1 MAETLNHGQSDA
13 ITLPDVLPVLP
24 LKDSVIFPY
33 IILPLSISR
42 DRSMMAVEDALS
54 NDRIILLAPQRDSAI
69 EDPGQDD
76 LDEIGTA
83 ASIMRMLKLPDG
95 RVRILIQGLARARL
109 RHLSQTEPF
118 LRARV
123 VEVDEDE
130 KDQNRLEAEALA
142 RSVKEG
148 LETAVNLGKDIS
160 SEVMVIAANLDRP
173 GRLADLAA
181 SNLGLKPEEA
191 RTVLATIPPLERLRR
206 VGDLLTREIELL
218 SMQQRISAQARSEMD
233 RSQREY
239 FLRQQL
245 RAILD
250 ELGEGDDLHGDIDRY
265 LHAVEERGLT
275 EEAATEVER
284 QVRRL
289 ERSSPDSAENATI
302 RSHLDWLTGLPWS
315 TVSEDGIDLDH
326 ARAVLDEDHYDL
338 DRIKERVLEYLAVRR
353 LKPDA
358 KGPILCLVGPPG
370 VGKTSLGRSVARAI
384 GRKFVRISL
393 GGVRDEGEIR
403 GHRRTYV
410 GSLPGRII
418 QGLNQAGTSNPVF
431 MLDEIDKLGSDYRGD
446 PAAAL
451 LEVLDPEQNSTFR
464 DHYLGVDYD
473 LSRVLFIATAN
484 LLEPIQPAFLD
495 RLEVLRLSGYTEDEK
510 VLIARRHL
518 IPKATEEHGLTEE
531 ALGITTAALRGLI
544 RGYTKEAGVRNL
556 EREIATLC
564 RKAAVRAAR
573 GDDRKLRVT
582 PARLKGLLGQPRH
595 YSEELLD
602 RDRIGVATGLAWTA
616 AGGDL
621 MLIEVAASR
630 GKGKLVL
637 TGQLGEVMK
646 ESAQAALSCARAA
659 SSEGSAGSAGS
670 AGSRSDFLRRN
681 DLHIHVPA
689 GSVPK
694 DGPSA
699 GITIA
704 AAIVSV
710 QTSQPIDHRIAMTG
724 EITLRGEVLPVG
736 GLKEK
741 LLAARGAGIRKV
753 ILPERNRRDLS
764 EIPAAVTRGLE
775 LVFVEHF
782 DQVLE
787 TALRDPEQRPSWP
800 AAKTG

>member
-1 MAETLNHGQSDA
+1 MAEPLDNEQSDVIA
-13 ITLPDVLPVLP
+13 LPDVLPVLP
-24 LKDSVIFPY
+24 LKDAVIFPY

-42 DRSMMAVEDALS
+42 DPSMLAVEDALN
-54 NDRIILLAPQRDSAI
+54 NDRIILLAPQRDGSI
-69 EDPGQDD
+69 EEPGQDD
-76 LDEIGTA
+76 LHEIGTA
-83 ASIMRMLKLPDG
+83 ALIMRMLKLPDG

-109 RHLSQTEPF
+109 RHVSQTEPF

-123 VEVDEDE
+123 VEVDEDQE
-130 KDQNRLEAEALA
+130 AQDQLEAEALV

-191 RTVLATIPPLERLRR
+191 QSVLATIPPTERLRR

-245 RAILD
+245 RALLD

-265 LHAVEERGLT
+265 LRAVEERGLT

-302 RSHLDWLTGLPWS
+302 RGHLDWLTGLPWS
-315 TVSEDGIDLDH
+315 KVSDDRIDLDH
-326 ARAVLDEDHYDL
+326 ARTVLDEDHYDL
-338 DRIKERVLEYLAVRR
+338 DKIKERVLEYLAVRR

-384 GRKFVRISL
+384 DRKFVRIAL

-431 MLDEIDKLGSDYRGD
+431 MLDEIDKLGADYRGD

-464 DHYLGVDYD
+464 DHYLGVEYD

-484 LLEPIQPAFLD
+484 MLEPIPPAFLD

-518 IPKATEEHGLTEE
+518 IPKAIAENGLPEDVLE
-531 ALGITTAALRGLI
+531 ITSAALRGLI

-564 RKAAVRAAR
+564 RKAAVRVAR

-595 YSEELLD
+595 FSEELLD

-621 MLIEVAASR
+621 LLIEVAASR
-630 GKGKLVL
+630 GKGRLVL

-646 ESAQAALSCARAA
+646 ESAQAALSCARSAA
-659 SSEGSAGSAGS
+659 SAGPAG
-670 AGSRSDFLRRN
+670 ADSDYLRRH

-710 QTSQPIDHRIAMTG
+710 QSGRPIDHTIAMTG

-753 ILPERNRRDLS
+753 VLPERNRRDLS

-775 LVFVEHF
+775 LLFVDHF

-787 TALRDPEQRPSWP
+787 AALLDPEQPQSWP

>member
-1 MAETLNHGQSDA
+1 MAEPLDNEQSEVIA
-13 ITLPDVLPVLP
+13 LPDVLPVLP
-24 LKDSVIFPY
+24 LKDAVIFPY

-42 DRSMMAVEDALS
+42 EPSMLAVEDALN
-54 NDRIILLAPQRDSAI
+54 NDRIILLAPQRDGSI
-69 EDPGQDD
+69 EEPGHDD
-76 LDEIGTA
+76 LHEIGTA

-109 RHLSQTEPF
+109 RHVSQTEPF

-123 VEVDEDE
+123 VEVDEDQE
-130 KDQNRLEAEALA
+130 AQDQLEAEALV

-191 RTVLATIPPLERLRR
+191 QSVLATIPPTERLRR

-245 RAILD
+245 RALLD

-265 LHAVEERGLT
+265 LRAVEERGLT

-302 RSHLDWLTGLPWS
+302 RGHLDWLTGLPWS
-315 TVSEDGIDLDH
+315 KVSDDRIDLDH
-326 ARAVLDEDHYDL
+326 ARTVLDEDHYDL
-338 DRIKERVLEYLAVRR
+338 DKIKERVLEYLAVRR

-384 GRKFVRISL
+384 DRKFVRISL

-431 MLDEIDKLGSDYRGD
+431 MLDEIDKLGADYRGD

-464 DHYLGVDYD
+464 DHYLGVEYD

-484 LLEPIQPAFLD
+484 MLEPIPPAFLD

-518 IPKATEEHGLTEE
+518 IPKAITENGLPEGVLE
-531 ALGITTAALRGLI
+531 ITSAALRGLI

-564 RKAAVRAAR
+564 RKAAVRVAR

-595 YSEELLD
+595 FSEELLD

-621 MLIEVAASR
+621 LLIEVAASR
-630 GKGKLVL
+630 GKGRLVL

-646 ESAQAALSCARAA
+646 ESAQAALSCARSAA
-659 SSEGSAGSAGS
+659 SEAPAGAD
-670 AGSRSDFLRRN
+670 SDYLRRH

-710 QTSQPIDHRIAMTG
+710 QSGRPIDHTIAMTG

-753 ILPERNRRDLS
+753 VLPERNRRDLS

-775 LVFVEHF
+775 LLFVDHF

-787 TALRDPEQRPSWP
+787 AALLDPEQPQSWP

>member
-1 MAETLNHGQSDA
+1 MAEPLDNEQSDVIA
-13 ITLPDVLPVLP
+13 LPDVLPVLP
-24 LKDSVIFPY
+24 LKDAVIFPY

-42 DRSMMAVEDALS
+42 DPSMLAVEDALN
-54 NDRIILLAPQRDSAI
+54 NDRIILLAPQRDGSI
-69 EDPGQDD
+69 EEPGHDD
-76 LDEIGTA
+76 LHEIGTA

-109 RHLSQTEPF
+109 RHVSQTEPF

-123 VEVDEDE
+123 VEVDEDQE
-130 KDQNRLEAEALA
+130 AQDQLEAEALV

-191 RTVLATIPPLERLRR
+191 QSVLATIPPTERLRR

-245 RAILD
+245 RALLD

-265 LHAVEERGLT
+265 LRAVEERGLT

-302 RSHLDWLTGLPWS
+302 RGHLDWLTGLPWS
-315 TVSEDGIDLDH
+315 KVSDDRIDLDH
-326 ARAVLDEDHYDL
+326 ARTVLDEDHYDL
-338 DRIKERVLEYLAVRR
+338 DKIKERVLEYLAVRR

-384 GRKFVRISL
+384 DRKFVRISL

-431 MLDEIDKLGSDYRGD
+431 MLDEIDKLGTDYRGD

-464 DHYLGVDYD
+464 DHYLGVEYD

-484 LLEPIQPAFLD
+484 MLEPIPPAFLD

-518 IPKATEEHGLTEE
+518 IPKAITENGLPEGVLE
-531 ALGITTAALRGLI
+531 ITSAALRGLI

-564 RKAAVRAAR
+564 RKAAVRVAR

-595 YSEELLD
+595 FSEELLD

-621 MLIEVAASR
+621 LLIEVAASR
-630 GKGKLVL
+630 GKGRLVL

-646 ESAQAALSCARAA
+646 ESAQAALSCARSAA
-659 SSEGSAGSAGS
+659 SEGPAGAD
-670 AGSRSDFLRRN
+670 SDYLRRH

-710 QTSQPIDHRIAMTG
+710 QSGRPIDHTIAMTG

-753 ILPERNRRDLS
+753 VLPERNRRDLS

-775 LVFVEHF
+775 LLFVDHF

-787 TALRDPEQRPSWP
+787 AALLDPEQPQSWP

>member
-1 MAETLNHGQSDA
+1 MAEPLDNEQSEVIA
-13 ITLPDVLPVLP
+13 LPDVLPVLP
-24 LKDSVIFPY
+24 LKDAVIFPY

-42 DRSMMAVEDALS
+42 DPSMLAVEDALN
-54 NDRIILLAPQRDSAI
+54 NDRIILLAPQRDGSI
-69 EDPGQDD
+69 EEPGHDD
-76 LDEIGTA
+76 LHEIGTA

-109 RHLSQTEPF
+109 RHVSQTEPF

-123 VEVDEDE
+123 VEVDEDQE
-130 KDQNRLEAEALA
+130 AQDQLEAEALV

-191 RTVLATIPPLERLRR
+191 QSVLATIPPTERLRR

-245 RAILD
+245 RALLD

-265 LHAVEERGLT
+265 LRAVEERGLT

-302 RSHLDWLTGLPWS
+302 RGHLDWLTGLPWS
-315 TVSEDGIDLDH
+315 KVSDDRIDLDH
-326 ARAVLDEDHYDL
+326 ARTVLDEDHYDL
-338 DRIKERVLEYLAVRR
+338 DKIKERVLEYLAVRR

-384 GRKFVRISL
+384 DRKFVRISL

-431 MLDEIDKLGSDYRGD
+431 MLDEIDKLGADYRGD

-464 DHYLGVDYD
+464 DHYLGVEYD

-484 LLEPIQPAFLD
+484 MLEPIPPAFLD

-518 IPKATEEHGLTEE
+518 IPKAITENGLPEGVLE
-531 ALGITTAALRGLI
+531 ITSAALRGLI

-564 RKAAVRAAR
+564 RKAAVRVAR

-595 YSEELLD
+595 FSEELLD

-621 MLIEVAASR
+621 LLIEVAASR
-630 GKGKLVL
+630 GKGRLIL

-646 ESAQAALSCARAA
+646 ESAQAALSCARSAA
-659 SSEGSAGSAGS
+659 SEGPAGAD
-670 AGSRSDFLRRN
+670 SDYLRRH

-710 QTSQPIDHRIAMTG
+710 ESGRPIDHTIAMTG

-753 ILPERNRRDLS
+753 VLPERNRRDLS

-775 LVFVEHF
+775 LLFVDHF

-787 TALRDPEQRPSWP
+787 AALLDPEQPQSWP

>member
-1 MAETLNHGQSDA
+1 MAEPLDNEQSEVIA
-13 ITLPDVLPVLP
+13 LPDVLPVLP
-24 LKDSVIFPY
+24 LKDAVIFPY

-42 DRSMMAVEDALS
+42 DPSMLAVEDALN
-54 NDRIILLAPQRDSAI
+54 NDRIILLAPQRDGSI
-69 EDPGQDD
+69 EEPGQDD
-76 LDEIGTA
+76 LHEIGTA
-83 ASIMRMLKLPDG
+83 ALIMRMLKLPDG

-109 RHLSQTEPF
+109 RHVSQTEPF

-123 VEVDEDE
+123 VEVDEDQE
-130 KDQNRLEAEALA
+130 AQDQLEAEALV

-191 RTVLATIPPLERLRR
+191 QSVLATIPPTERLRR

-245 RAILD
+245 RALLD

-265 LHAVEERGLT
+265 LRAVEERGLT

-302 RSHLDWLTGLPWS
+302 RGHLDWLTGLPWS
-315 TVSEDGIDLDH
+315 KVSDDRIDLDH
-326 ARAVLDEDHYDL
+326 ARTVLDEDHYDL
-338 DRIKERVLEYLAVRR
+338 DKIKERVLEYLAVRR

-384 GRKFVRISL
+384 DRKFVRIAL

-431 MLDEIDKLGSDYRGD
+431 MLDEIDKLGADYRGD

-464 DHYLGVDYD
+464 DHYLGVEYD

-484 LLEPIQPAFLD
+484 MLEPIPPAFLD

-518 IPKATEEHGLTEE
+518 IPKAIAENGLPEDVLE
-531 ALGITTAALRGLI
+531 ITSAALRGLI

-564 RKAAVRAAR
+564 RKAAVRVAR

-595 YSEELLD
+595 FSEELLD

-621 MLIEVAASR
+621 LLIEVAASR
-630 GKGKLVL
+630 GKGRLVL

-646 ESAQAALSCARAA
+646 ESAQAALSCARSAA
-659 SSEGSAGSAGS
+659 SAGPAG
-670 AGSRSDFLRRN
+670 ADSDYLRRH

-710 QTSQPIDHRIAMTG
+710 QSGRPIDHTIAMTG

-753 ILPERNRRDLS
+753 VLPERNRRDLS

-775 LVFVEHF
+775 LLFVDHF

-787 TALRDPEQRPSWP
+787 AALLDPEQPQSWP

>member
-1 MAETLNHGQSDA
+1 MAEPLDNEQSDVIA
-13 ITLPDVLPVLP
+13 LPDVLPVLP

-42 DRSMMAVEDALS
+42 DPSMLAVEDALN
-54 NDRIILLAPQRDSAI
+54 NDRIILLAPQRDGSI
-69 EDPGQDD
+69 EEPGQDD
-76 LDEIGTA
+76 LHEIGTA
-83 ASIMRMLKLPDG
+83 ALIMRMLKLPDG

-109 RHLSQTEPF
+109 RHVSQTEPF

-123 VEVDEDE
+123 VEVDEDQE
-130 KDQNRLEAEALA
+130 AQDQLEAEALV

-191 RTVLATIPPLERLRR
+191 QSVLATIPPIERLRR

-245 RAILD
+245 RALLD

-265 LHAVEERGLT
+265 LRAVEERGLT

-302 RSHLDWLTGLPWS
+302 RGHLDWLTGLPWS
-315 TVSEDGIDLDH
+315 KVSDDRIDLDH
-326 ARAVLDEDHYDL
+326 ARTVLDEDHYDL
-338 DRIKERVLEYLAVRR
+338 DKIKERVLEYLAVRR

-384 GRKFVRISL
+384 DRKFVRISL

-431 MLDEIDKLGSDYRGD
+431 MLDEIDKLGTDYRGD

-464 DHYLGVDYD
+464 DHYLGVEYD

-484 LLEPIQPAFLD
+484 MLEPIPPAFLD

-518 IPKATEEHGLTEE
+518 IPKAIAENGLPEGVLE
-531 ALGITTAALRGLI
+531 ITSAALRGLI
-544 RGYTKEAGVRNL
+544 RGYAKEAGVRNL

-564 RKAAVRAAR
+564 RKAAVRVAR

-595 YSEELLD
+595 FSEELLD

-621 MLIEVAASR
+621 LLIEVAASR
-630 GKGKLVL
+630 GKGRLVL

-646 ESAQAALSCARAA
+646 ESAQAALSCARSAA
-659 SSEGSAGSAGS
+659 SEGPAGAD
-670 AGSRSDFLRRN
+670 SDYLRRH

-710 QTSQPIDHRIAMTG
+710 ESGRPIDHTIAMTG

-753 ILPERNRRDLS
+753 VLPERNRRDLS

-775 LVFVEHF
+775 LLFVDHF

-787 TALRDPEQRPSWP
+787 AALLDPEQPQSWP

>member
-1 MAETLNHGQSDA
+1 MAEPLDNEQSEVIA
-13 ITLPDVLPVLP
+13 LPDVLPVLP
-24 LKDSVIFPY
+24 LKDAVIFPY

-42 DRSMMAVEDALS
+42 DPSMLAVEDALN
-54 NDRIILLAPQRDSAI
+54 NDRIILLAPQRDGSI
-69 EDPGQDD
+69 EEPGHDD
-76 LDEIGTA
+76 LHEIGTA

-109 RHLSQTEPF
+109 RHVSQTEPF

-123 VEVDEDE
+123 VEVDEDQE
-130 KDQNRLEAEALA
+130 AQDQLEAEALV

-191 RTVLATIPPLERLRR
+191 QSVLATIPPTERLRR

-245 RAILD
+245 RALLD

-265 LHAVEERGLT
+265 LRAVEERGLT

-302 RSHLDWLTGLPWS
+302 RGHLDWLTGLPWS
-315 TVSEDGIDLDH
+315 KVSDDRIDLDH
-326 ARAVLDEDHYDL
+326 ARTVLDEDHYDL
-338 DRIKERVLEYLAVRR
+338 DKIKERVLEYLAVRR

-384 GRKFVRISL
+384 DRKFVRISL

-431 MLDEIDKLGSDYRGD
+431 MLDEIDKLGADYRGD

-464 DHYLGVDYD
+464 DHYLGVEYD

-484 LLEPIQPAFLD
+484 MLEPIPPAFLD

-518 IPKATEEHGLTEE
+518 ILKAITENGLPEGVLE
-531 ALGITTAALRGLI
+531 ITSAALRALI

-564 RKAAVRAAR
+564 RKAAVRVAR

-595 YSEELLD
+595 FSEELLD

-621 MLIEVAASR
+621 LLIEVAASR
-630 GKGKLVL
+630 GKGRLVL

-646 ESAQAALSCARAA
+646 ESAQAALSCARSAA
-659 SSEGSAGSAGS
+659 SEGPAGAD
-670 AGSRSDFLRRN
+670 SDYLRRH

-710 QTSQPIDHRIAMTG
+710 ESGRPIDHTIAMTG

-753 ILPERNRRDLS
+753 VLPERNRRDLS

-775 LVFVEHF
+775 LLFVDHF

-787 TALRDPEQRPSWP
+787 AALLDPEQPQSWP

>member
-1 MAETLNHGQSDA
+1 MAGTSNNEQSDV
-13 ITLPDVLPVLP
+13 ISLPDVLPVLP

-42 DRSMMAVEDALS
+42 DPSMLAVEDALS
-54 NDRIILLAPQRDSAI
+54 NDRIILLAPQRDSSI
-69 EDPGQDD
+69 EEPGQDD
-76 LDEIGTA
+76 LHRIGTA
-83 ASIMRMLKLPDG
+83 ALIMRMLKLPDG

-123 VEVDEDE
+123 VEVDEGQEDRN
-130 KDQNRLEAEALA
+130 QLEAQALV

-160 SEVMVIAANLDRP
+160 SEVMVIAANLDHP

-191 RTVLATIPPLERLRR
+191 QSVLATIQPVQRLRR

-218 SMQQRISAQARSEMD
+218 SMQQRISAQAKSEMD

-265 LHAVEERGLT
+265 LRAVEERGLT

-289 ERSSPDSAENATI
+289 ERSSPDSADNATI
-302 RSHLDWLTGLPWS
+302 RGHLDWLTGLPWS
-315 TVSEDGIDLDH
+315 TVSEDRIDLDR

-338 DRIKERVLEYLAVRR
+338 DRIKERILEYLAVRQ

-370 VGKTSLGRSVARAI
+370 VGKTSLGRSIARAI
-384 GRKFVRISL
+384 DRKFVRISL
-393 GGVRDEGEIR
+393 GGIRDEGEIR

-431 MLDEIDKLGSDYRGD
+431 MLDEIDKLGADYRGD

-464 DHYLGVDYD
+464 DHYLGVEYD
-473 LSRVLFIATAN
+473 LSRVLFIATGN

-518 IPKATEEHGLTEE
+518 IPKATAENGLPEG
-531 ALGITTAALRGLI
+531 ALEITSAALRSLI

-564 RKAAVRAAR
+564 RKAAVRVAR

-582 PARLKGLLGQPRH
+582 PARLNGLLGQPRH
-595 YSEELLD
+595 FSEELLD

-621 MLIEVAASR
+621 LLIEVAASL

-659 SSEGSAGSAGS
+659 SPEGPTGSG
-670 AGSRSDFLRRN
+670 SDFLRRH

-704 AAIVSV
+704 VAIVSV
-710 QTSQPIDHRIAMTG
+710 QSGRPIDHTIAMTG

-741 LLAARGAGIRKV
+741 LLAARGAGIGKV

-764 EIPAAVTRGLE
+764 EIPPAVTRGLE
-775 LVFVEHF
+775 LVFVDHF

-787 TALRDPEQRPSWP
+787 AALLDPEHSQSWP

>member
-1 MAETLNHGQSDA
+1 MAEPLDNEQSDVIA
-13 ITLPDVLPVLP
+13 LPDVLPVLP
-24 LKDSVIFPY
+24 LKDAVIFPY

-42 DRSMMAVEDALS
+42 DPSMLAVEDALN
-54 NDRIILLAPQRDSAI
+54 NDRIILLAPQRDGSI
-69 EDPGQDD
+69 EEPGHDD
-76 LDEIGTA
+76 LHEIGTA

-109 RHLSQTEPF
+109 RHVSQTEPF

-123 VEVDEDE
+123 VEVDEDQDAQ
-130 KDQNRLEAEALA
+130 DQLEAEALV

-191 RTVLATIPPLERLRR
+191 QSVLATIPPTERLRR

-245 RAILD
+245 RALLD

-265 LHAVEERGLT
+265 LRAVEERGLT

-302 RSHLDWLTGLPWS
+302 RGHLDWLTGLPWS
-315 TVSEDGIDLDH
+315 KVSDDRIDLDH
-326 ARAVLDEDHYDL
+326 ARTVLDEDHYDL
-338 DRIKERVLEYLAVRR
+338 DKIKERVLEYLAVRR

-384 GRKFVRISL
+384 DRKFVRISL

-431 MLDEIDKLGSDYRGD
+431 MLDEIDKLGADYRGD

-464 DHYLGVDYD
+464 DHYLGVEYD

-484 LLEPIQPAFLD
+484 MLEPIPPAFLD

-518 IPKATEEHGLTEE
+518 IPKAITENGLPEGVLE
-531 ALGITTAALRGLI
+531 ITSAALRGLI

-564 RKAAVRAAR
+564 RKAAVRVAR

-595 YSEELLD
+595 FSEELLD

-621 MLIEVAASR
+621 LLIEVAASR
-630 GKGKLVL
+630 GKGRLVL

-646 ESAQAALSCARAA
+646 ESAQAALSCARSAA
-659 SSEGSAGSAGS
+659 SEGPAGAD
-670 AGSRSDFLRRN
+670 SDYLRRH

-710 QTSQPIDHRIAMTG
+710 QSGRPIDHTIAMTG

-753 ILPERNRRDLS
+753 VLPERNRRDLS

-775 LVFVEHF
+775 LLFVDHF

-787 TALRDPEQRPSWP
+787 AALLDPEQPQSWP

>member
-1 MAETLNHGQSDA
+1 MAEPLDNEQSEVIA
-13 ITLPDVLPVLP
+13 LPDVLPVLP
-24 LKDSVIFPY
+24 LKDAVIFPY

-42 DRSMMAVEDALS
+42 DPSMLAVEDALN
-54 NDRIILLAPQRDSAI
+54 NDRIILLAPQRDGSI
-69 EDPGQDD
+69 EEPGHDD
-76 LDEIGTA
+76 LHEIGTA

-109 RHLSQTEPF
+109 RHVSQTEPF

-123 VEVDEDE
+123 VEVDEDQE
-130 KDQNRLEAEALA
+130 AQDQLEAEALV

-191 RTVLATIPPLERLRR
+191 QSVLATIPPTERLRR

-245 RAILD
+245 RALLD

-265 LHAVEERGLT
+265 LRAVEERGLT

-302 RSHLDWLTGLPWS
+302 RGHLDWLTGLPWS
-315 TVSEDGIDLDH
+315 KVSDDRIDLDH
-326 ARAVLDEDHYDL
+326 ARTVLDEDHYDL
-338 DRIKERVLEYLAVRR
+338 DKIKERVLEYLAVRR

-384 GRKFVRISL
+384 DRKFVRISL

-431 MLDEIDKLGSDYRGD
+431 MLDEIDKLGADYRGD

-464 DHYLGVDYD
+464 DHYLGVEYD

-484 LLEPIQPAFLD
+484 MLEPIPPAFLD

-518 IPKATEEHGLTEE
+518 IPKAITENGLPEGVLE
-531 ALGITTAALRGLI
+531 ITSAALRGLI

-564 RKAAVRAAR
+564 RKAAVRVAR
-573 GDDRKLRVT
+573 GDDRRLRVT

-595 YSEELLD
+595 FSEELLD

-621 MLIEVAASR
+621 LLIEVAASR
-630 GKGKLVL
+630 GKGRLVL

-646 ESAQAALSCARAA
+646 ESAQAALSCARSAA
-659 SSEGSAGSAGS
+659 SEGPAGAD
-670 AGSRSDFLRRN
+670 SDYLRRH

-710 QTSQPIDHRIAMTG
+710 QSGRPIDHTIAMTG

-753 ILPERNRRDLS
+753 VLPERNRRDLS

-775 LVFVEHF
+775 LLFVDHF

-787 TALRDPEQRPSWP
+787 AALLDPEQPQSWP

>member
-1 MAETLNHGQSDA
+1 MAEPLDNEQSDVIA
-13 ITLPDVLPVLP
+13 LPDVLPVLP

-42 DRSMMAVEDALS
+42 DPSMLAVEDALN
-54 NDRIILLAPQRDSAI
+54 NDRIILLAPQRDGSI
-69 EDPGQDD
+69 EEPGQDD
-76 LDEIGTA
+76 LHEVGTA

-109 RHLSQTEPF
+109 RHVSQTEPF

-123 VEVDEDE
+123 VEVDEDQE
-130 KDQNRLEAEALA
+130 AQDQLEAEALV

-191 RTVLATIPPLERLRR
+191 QSVLATIPPIERLRR

-245 RAILD
+245 RALLD

-265 LHAVEERGLT
+265 LRAVEERGLT

-302 RSHLDWLTGLPWS
+302 RGHLDWLTGLPWS
-315 TVSEDGIDLDH
+315 KVSDDRIDLDH
-326 ARAVLDEDHYDL
+326 ARTVLDEDHYDL
-338 DRIKERVLEYLAVRR
+338 DKIKERVLEYLAVRR

-384 GRKFVRISL
+384 DRKFVRISL

-431 MLDEIDKLGSDYRGD
+431 MLDEIDKLGADYRGD

-464 DHYLGVDYD
+464 DHYLGVEYD

-484 LLEPIQPAFLD
+484 MLEPIPPAFLD

-518 IPKATEEHGLTEE
+518 IPKAITENGLPEGVLE
-531 ALGITTAALRGLI
+531 ITSAALRGLI

-564 RKAAVRAAR
+564 RKAAVRVAR

-595 YSEELLD
+595 FSEELLD

-621 MLIEVAASR
+621 LLIEVAASR
-630 GKGKLVL
+630 GKGRLAL

-646 ESAQAALSCARAA
+646 ESAQAALSCARSAA
-659 SSEGSAGSAGS
+659 SEGPAGAD
-670 AGSRSDFLRRN
+670 SDYLRRH

-710 QTSQPIDHRIAMTG
+710 QSGRPIDHTIAMTG

-753 ILPERNRRDLS
+753 VLPERNRRDLS

-775 LVFVEHF
+775 LLFVDHF

-787 TALRDPEQRPSWP
+787 AALLDPEQPQSWP

>member
-1 MAETLNHGQSDA
+1 MAETLNHGQSDV
-13 ITLPDVLPVLP
+13 ISLPDVLPVLP

-42 DRSMMAVEDALS
+42 DRSLLAVEDALS
-54 NDRIILLAPQRDSAI
+54 GDRIILLAPQRDGTI
-69 EDPGQDD
+69 EEPGQDD

-109 RHLSQTEPF
+109 RHLSETDPF

-130 KDQNRLEAEALA
+130 DDQNRLEAEALV

-181 SNLGLKPEEA
+181 SNLGLKPAEA
-191 RTVLATIPPLERLRR
+191 RTVLATIPPLARLRR
-206 VGDLLTREIELL
+206 VGDLLTQEIELL

-250 ELGEGDDLHGDIDRY
+250 ELGEGDDVHGDIDRY

-302 RSHLDWLTGLPWS
+302 RGHLDWLTGLPWS
-315 TVSEDGIDLDH
+315 TVSEDSIDLDH

-531 ALGITTAALRGLI
+531 ALGITSAALRGVV

-564 RKAAVRAAR
+564 RKAAVRVAC

-582 PARLKGLLGQPRH
+582 PVRLKGLLGQPRH

-659 SSEGSAGSAGS
+659 SSEGS

-775 LVFVEHF
+775 LVFVDHF

-787 TALRDPEQRPSWP
+787 AALRDPEHRPSWP

>member
-1 MAETLNHGQSDA
+1 MAEPLDNEQPDV
-13 ITLPDVLPVLP
+13 IVLPDVLPVLP

-42 DRSMMAVEDALS
+42 DRSMLAVEDALS
-54 NDRIILLAPQRDSAI
+54 NDRIILLAPQRDSSV
-69 EDPGQDD
+69 EQPGRDD
-76 LDEIGTA
+76 LHEIGTA
-83 ASIMRMLKLPDG
+83 ALIMRMLKLPDG

-109 RHLSQTEPF
+109 RHLSQTDPF

-123 VEVDEDE
+123 VEVAEE
-130 KDQNRLEAEALA
+130 QEVQSPLEAEALV

-181 SNLGLKPEEA
+181 SNLGLKPAQA
-191 RTVLATIPPLERLRR
+191 RTVLATIEPIQRLRR
-206 VGDLLTREIELL
+206 VGDLLTHEIELL
-218 SMQQRISAQARSEMD
+218 GMQQRISAQARSEMD
-233 RSQREY
+233 RGQREY

-250 ELGEGDDLHGDIDRY
+250 ELGEADDLHGDIDRY
-265 LHAVEERGLT
+265 LLAIGERGLT
-275 EEAATEVER
+275 EEAAAEVER

-289 ERSSPDSAENATI
+289 ERSSPDSAENASI
-302 RSHLDWLTGLPWS
+302 RCHLDWLTGLPWS
-315 TVSEDGIDLDH
+315 NMCEDRIDLDH
-326 ARAVLDEDHYDL
+326 ARTVLDEDHYDL
-338 DRIKERVLEYLAVRR
+338 DRVKERVIEYLAVRR

-370 VGKTSLGRSVARAI
+370 VGKTSLGRSIARAI
-384 GRKFVRISL
+384 DRKFVRVSL

-418 QGLNQAGTSNPVF
+418 QGLNQAGASNPVF
-431 MLDEIDKLGSDYRGD
+431 MLDEIDKLGADYRGD

-484 LLEPIQPAFLD
+484 LLEPIPPAVLD

-518 IPKATEEHGLTEE
+518 IPRTTRENGLPENV
-531 ALGITTAALRGLI
+531 LVITSAALRGVI

-564 RKAAVRAAR
+564 RKAAVRVAR
-573 GDDRKLRVT
+573 GDNRKLRVT

-595 YSEELLD
+595 FSEELLD
-602 RDRIGVATGLAWTA
+602 RDRVGVATGLAWTA

-621 MLIEVAASR
+621 LLIEAAASR
-630 GKGKLVL
+630 GKGRLVL
-637 TGQLGEVMK
+637 TGQLGEVMR
-646 ESAQAALSCARAA
+646 ESAQAALSCARTATP
-659 SSEGSAGSAGS
+659 GNRAGA
-670 AGSRSDFLRRN
+670 DPDYLRRH

-710 QTSQPIDHRIAMTG
+710 QSGRPIDHTIAMTG

-753 ILPERNRRDLS
+753 VLPERNRRDLP

-775 LVFVEHF
+775 LVFVDHF
-782 DQVLE
+782 HQVLE
-787 TALRDPEQRPSWP
+787 AALVDAEEPQPWP

>member
-1 MAETLNHGQSDA
+1 MVQTTSSEQTDIIA
-13 ITLPDVLPVLP
+13 LPDVLPVLP
-24 LKDSVIFPY
+24 LKNSVIFPY

-42 DRSMMAVEDALS
+42 DQSMLAVEDALS
-54 NDRIILLAPQRDSAI
+54 NDRIVLLAPQRDGSVEEPDQ
-69 EDPGQDD
+69 ED
-76 LDEIGTA
+76 LHEVGTA
-83 ASIMRMLKLPDG
+83 AQIMRMLKLPDG

-109 RHLSQTEPF
+109 RHLSQTQPF

-123 VEVDEDE
+123 VEVDE
-130 KDQNRLEAEALA
+130 NREPPNELEAEALV
-142 RSVKEG
+142 RSVKEA
-148 LETAVNLGKDIS
+148 LETAVNLGKEIS
-160 SEVMVIAANLDRP
+160 PEVMVIAANLDRP

-181 SNLGLKPEEA
+181 SNLDLKPAEA
-191 RTVLATIPPLERLRR
+191 QTVLATIPPLKRLRR

-239 FLRQQL
+239 FLRQQM
-245 RAILD
+245 RALLD
-250 ELGEGDDLHGDIDRY
+250 ELGEGDDLHGDIERY
-265 LHAVEERGLT
+265 LRAVEERGLS
-275 EEAATEVER
+275 EEAAAEVER

-302 RSHLDWLTGLPWS
+302 RGHLDWLTGLPWS
-315 TVSEDGIDLDH
+315 FASEDRIDLDH
-326 ARAVLDEDHYDL
+326 ARTVLDEDHYDL

-370 VGKTSLGRSVARAI
+370 VGKTSLGRSIARAI
-384 GRKFVRISL
+384 DRKFVRISL

-464 DHYLGVDYD
+464 DHYLGVEYD

-484 LLEPIQPAFLD
+484 MLEPIQPAFLD

-518 IPKATEEHGLTEE
+518 IPKVTEENGLPKA
-531 ALGITTAALRGLI
+531 ALEITSAALRSLI

-564 RKAAVRAAR
+564 RKAAVRVAR
-573 GDDRKLRVT
+573 GDNRKLRIT
-582 PARLKGLLGQPRH
+582 PARLKNVLGQPRH
-595 YSEELLD
+595 FSEELLD
-602 RDRIGVATGLAWTA
+602 RDRVGVATGLAWTA

-621 MLIEVAASR
+621 MLIEVAAPP
-630 GKGKLVL
+630 GKGKLIL

-646 ESAQAALSCARAA
+646 ESAQAALSCARTTNADDP
-659 SSEGSAGSAGS
+659 AGGNSGFF
-670 AGSRSDFLRRN
+670 RDH

-710 QTSQPIDHRIAMTG
+710 YTGCPIDHTIAMTG

-741 LLAARGAGIRKV
+741 LLAARGAGISKV
-753 ILPERNRRDLS
+753 VLPERNRRDLS
-764 EIPAAVTRGLE
+764 EIPAAVRRGLD
-775 LVFVEHF
+775 LLFVDHF
-782 DQVLE
+782 GQVLDA
-787 TALRDPEQRPSWP
+787 ALLDTEHRRSWP

>member
-1 MAETLNHGQSDA
+1 MAEPLDNEQSDVIA
-13 ITLPDVLPVLP
+13 LPDVLPVLP
-24 LKDSVIFPY
+24 LKDAVIFPY

-42 DRSMMAVEDALS
+42 DPSMLAVEDALN
-54 NDRIILLAPQRDSAI
+54 NDRIILLAPQRDGSI
-69 EDPGQDD
+69 EEPGQDD
-76 LDEIGTA
+76 LHEVGTA

-109 RHLSQTEPF
+109 RHVSQTEPF

-123 VEVDEDE
+123 VEVDEDQE
-130 KDQNRLEAEALA
+130 AQDQLEAEALV

-191 RTVLATIPPLERLRR
+191 QSVLATIPPTERLRR

-245 RAILD
+245 RALLD

-265 LHAVEERGLT
+265 LRAVEERGLT

-302 RSHLDWLTGLPWS
+302 RGHLDWLTGLPWS
-315 TVSEDGIDLDH
+315 KVSDDRIDLDH
-326 ARAVLDEDHYDL
+326 ARTVLDEDHYDL
-338 DRIKERVLEYLAVRR
+338 DKIKERVLEYLAVRR

-384 GRKFVRISL
+384 DRKFVRISL

-431 MLDEIDKLGSDYRGD
+431 MLDEIDKLGADYRGD

-464 DHYLGVDYD
+464 DHYLGVEYD

-484 LLEPIQPAFLD
+484 MLEPIPPAFLD

-518 IPKATEEHGLTEE
+518 IPKAITENGLPEGV
-531 ALGITTAALRGLI
+531 LKITSAALRGLI

-564 RKAAVRAAR
+564 RKAAVRVAR

-595 YSEELLD
+595 FSEELLD

-621 MLIEVAASR
+621 LLIEVAASR
-630 GKGKLVL
+630 GKGRLAL

-646 ESAQAALSCARAA
+646 ESAQAALSCARSAA
-659 SSEGSAGSAGS
+659 SEGPAGAD
-670 AGSRSDFLRRN
+670 SDYLRRH

-710 QTSQPIDHRIAMTG
+710 QSGRPIDHTIAMTG

-753 ILPERNRRDLS
+753 VLPERNRRDLS
-764 EIPAAVTRGLE
+764 EVPAAVTRGLE
-775 LVFVEHF
+775 LLFVDHF

-787 TALRDPEQRPSWP
+787 AALLDPEQPQSWP

>member
-1 MAETLNHGQSDA
+1 MAEPLDNEQSDVIA
-13 ITLPDVLPVLP
+13 LPDVLPVLP
-24 LKDSVIFPY
+24 LKDAVIFPY

-42 DRSMMAVEDALS
+42 DTSMLAVEDALN
-54 NDRIILLAPQRDSAI
+54 NDRIILLAPQRDGSI
-69 EDPGQDD
+69 EEPGHDD
-76 LDEIGTA
+76 LHEIGTA

-109 RHLSQTEPF
+109 RHVSQTEPF

-123 VEVDEDE
+123 VEVDEDQE
-130 KDQNRLEAEALA
+130 AQDQLEAEALV

-191 RTVLATIPPLERLRR
+191 QSVLATIPPTERLRR

-245 RAILD
+245 RALLD

-265 LHAVEERGLT
+265 LRAVEERGLT

-302 RSHLDWLTGLPWS
+302 RGHLDWLTGLPWS
-315 TVSEDGIDLDH
+315 KVSDDRIDLDH
-326 ARAVLDEDHYDL
+326 ARTVLDEDHYDL
-338 DRIKERVLEYLAVRR
+338 DKIKERVLEYLAVRR

-384 GRKFVRISL
+384 DRKFVRISL

-431 MLDEIDKLGSDYRGD
+431 MLDEIDKLGADYRGD

-464 DHYLGVDYD
+464 DHYLGVEYD

-484 LLEPIQPAFLD
+484 MLEPIPPAFLD

-518 IPKATEEHGLTEE
+518 IPKAITENGLPEGVLE
-531 ALGITTAALRGLI
+531 ITSAALRGLI

-564 RKAAVRAAR
+564 RKAAVRVAR

-595 YSEELLD
+595 FSEELLD

-621 MLIEVAASR
+621 LLIEVAASR

-646 ESAQAALSCARAA
+646 ESAQAALSCARSAA
-659 SSEGSAGSAGS
+659 SEAPAGAD
-670 AGSRSDFLRRN
+670 SDYLRRH

-710 QTSQPIDHRIAMTG
+710 QSGRPIDHTIAMTG

-753 ILPERNRRDLS
+753 VLPERNRRDLS

-775 LVFVEHF
+775 LLFVDHF

-787 TALRDPEQRPSWP
+787 AALLDPEQPQSWP

>member
-1 MAETLNHGQSDA
+1 MAEPLDNEQSDVIA
-13 ITLPDVLPVLP
+13 LPDVLPVLP

-42 DRSMMAVEDALS
+42 DPSMLAVEDALS
-54 NDRIILLAPQRDSAI
+54 NDRIILLAPQRNSSV
-69 EDPGQDD
+69 EEPGQDD
-76 LDEIGTA
+76 LHEIGTA

-123 VEVDEDE
+123 VEVDEDQE
-130 KDQNRLEAEALA
+130 ARDQLEAEALV

-181 SNLGLKPEEA
+181 SNLGLKPAEA
-191 RTVLATIPPLERLRR
+191 QTVLATIQPIQRLRR

-245 RAILD
+245 KAILD

-265 LHAVEERGLT
+265 LRAIEERGLT
-275 EEAATEVER
+275 EEAAAEVER

-302 RSHLDWLTGLPWS
+302 RGHLDWLTGLPWS
-315 TVSEDGIDLDH
+315 NLSDDRIDLDH
-326 ARAVLDEDHYDL
+326 ARTVLDEDHYDL

-370 VGKTSLGRSVARAI
+370 VGKTSLGRSIARAI
-384 GRKFVRISL
+384 DRKFVRISL

-418 QGLNQAGTSNPVF
+418 QGLNQAETSNPVF
-431 MLDEIDKLGSDYRGD
+431 MLDEIDKLGADYRGD

-464 DHYLGVDYD
+464 DHYLGVEYD

-484 LLEPIQPAFLD
+484 MLEPIPPAFLD

-518 IPKATEEHGLTEE
+518 IPKAITENGLPEGVLE
-531 ALGITTAALRGLI
+531 ITSGALRGVI

-564 RKAAVRAAR
+564 RKAAVRVAR
-573 GDDRKLRVT
+573 GDDSKLRIA

-595 YSEELLD
+595 FSEELLD
-602 RDRIGVATGLAWTA
+602 RDRVGVATGLAWTA

-621 MLIEVAASR
+621 LLIEVAASR

-646 ESAQAALSCARAA
+646 ESAQAALSCARTATP
-659 SSEGSAGSAGS
+659 GGRAGTDP
-670 AGSRSDFLRRN
+670 DFLRRH

-710 QTSQPIDHRIAMTG
+710 QSGRPIDHTIAMTG

-741 LLAARGAGIRKV
+741 LLAARGAGIQKV
-753 ILPERNRRDLS
+753 VLPERNRRDLP

-775 LVFVEHF
+775 LLFVDHF

-787 TALRDPEQRPSWP
+787 AALLDSEEPQSWP

>member
-1 MAETLNHGQSDA
+1 MAEPLDNEQPDV
-13 ITLPDVLPVLP
+13 IVLPDVLPVLP

-42 DRSMMAVEDALS
+42 DRSMLAVEDALS
-54 NDRIILLAPQRDSAI
+54 NDRILLLAPQRDSSV
-69 EDPGQDD
+69 EQPGRDD
-76 LDEIGTA
+76 LHEIGTA
-83 ASIMRMLKLPDG
+83 ALIMRMLKLPDG

-109 RHLSQTEPF
+109 RHLSQTDPF

-123 VEVDEDE
+123 VEVAEE
-130 KDQNRLEAEALA
+130 QEVQSPLEAEALV

-181 SNLGLKPEEA
+181 SNLGLKPA
-191 RTVLATIPPLERLRR
+191 QAQTVLATIEPIQRLRR
-206 VGDLLTREIELL
+206 VGDLLTHEIELL
-218 SMQQRISAQARSEMD
+218 GMQQRISAQARSEMD
-233 RSQREY
+233 RGQREY

-250 ELGEGDDLHGDIDRY
+250 ELGEADDLHGDIDRY
-265 LHAVEERGLT
+265 LLAIEERGLT
-275 EEAATEVER
+275 EEAAAEVER

-302 RSHLDWLTGLPWS
+302 RGHLDWLTGLPWS
-315 TVSEDGIDLDH
+315 NMCEDRIDLDH
-326 ARAVLDEDHYDL
+326 ARTVLDKDHYDL
-338 DRIKERVLEYLAVRR
+338 DRVKERVIEYLAVRR

-370 VGKTSLGRSVARAI
+370 VGKTSLGRSIARAI
-384 GRKFVRISL
+384 DRKFVRVSL

-418 QGLNQAGTSNPVF
+418 QGLNQAGASNPVF
-431 MLDEIDKLGSDYRGD
+431 MLDEIDKLGADYRGD

-484 LLEPIQPAFLD
+484 LLEPIPPAVLD

-518 IPKATEEHGLTEE
+518 IPRTTKENGLPENVLE
-531 ALGITTAALRGLI
+531 ITSAALHGVI

-564 RKAAVRAAR
+564 RKAAVRVAR

-595 YSEELLD
+595 FSEELLD
-602 RDRIGVATGLAWTA
+602 RDRVGVATGLAWTA

-621 MLIEVAASR
+621 LLIEAAASR
-630 GKGKLVL
+630 GKGRLVL
-637 TGQLGEVMK
+637 TGQLGEVMR
-646 ESAQAALSCARAA
+646 ESAQAALSCARTATP
-659 SSEGSAGSAGS
+659 GNRAGA
-670 AGSRSDFLRRN
+670 DPDYLRRH

-710 QTSQPIDHRIAMTG
+710 QSGRPIDHTIAMTG

-753 ILPERNRRDLS
+753 VLPERNRRDLP

-775 LVFVEHF
+775 LVFVDHF
-782 DQVLE
+782 HQVLE
-787 TALRDPEQRPSWP
+787 AALVDAEEPQPWP

>member
-1 MAETLNHGQSDA
+1 MAEPLHNEQSDVIA
-13 ITLPDVLPVLP
+13 LPDVLPVLP

-42 DRSMMAVEDALS
+42 DPSMLAVEDAL
-54 NDRIILLAPQRDSAI
+54 NGDRIILLAPQRDSSV
-69 EDPGQDD
+69 EEPGQDD
-76 LDEIGTA
+76 LHEIGTA

-123 VEVDEDE
+123 VEVDEDQE
-130 KDQNRLEAEALA
+130 AQDQLEAEALV

-181 SNLGLKPEEA
+181 SNLGLKPAEA
-191 RTVLATIPPLERLRR
+191 QTVLATIQPIQRLRR

-218 SMQQRISAQARSEMD
+218 GMQQRISAQARSEMD

-245 RAILD
+245 KAILD

-265 LHAVEERGLT
+265 LRAIEERGLT

-302 RSHLDWLTGLPWS
+302 RGHLDWLTGLPWS
-315 TVSEDGIDLDH
+315 NLSEDRIDLDH
-326 ARAVLDEDHYDL
+326 ARTVLDEDHYDL

-370 VGKTSLGRSVARAI
+370 VGKTSLGRSIARAI
-384 GRKFVRISL
+384 DRKFVRISL

-431 MLDEIDKLGSDYRGD
+431 MLDEIDKLGADYRGD

-464 DHYLGVDYD
+464 DHYLGVEYD

-484 LLEPIQPAFLD
+484 LLDPIPPAFLD

-518 IPKATEEHGLTEE
+518 IPKAITENGLPDE
-531 ALGITTAALRGLI
+531 ALEITSAALRGVI
-544 RGYTKEAGVRNL
+544 RGYTKEAGVRSL
-556 EREIATLC
+556 EREIANLC
-564 RKAAVRAAR
+564 RKAAVRVAR
-573 GDDRKLRVT
+573 GDDRKLRIA

-595 YSEELLD
+595 FSEELLD
-602 RDRIGVATGLAWTA
+602 RDRVGVATGLAWTA

-621 MLIEVAASR
+621 LLIEVAASR
-630 GKGKLVL
+630 GKGRLVL

-646 ESAQAALSCARAA
+646 ESAQAALSCAR
-659 SSEGSAGSAGS
+659 SATPDGRTGA
-670 AGSRSDFLRRN
+670 DPDYLRRH

-710 QTSQPIDHRIAMTG
+710 QSGRPIDHTIAMTG

-753 ILPERNRRDLS
+753 VLPERNRRDLP

-775 LVFVEHF
+775 LLFVDHF

-787 TALRDPEQRPSWP
+787 AALLDSEEPQSWP

>member
-1 MAETLNHGQSDA
+1 MDNEQSDVIA
-13 ITLPDVLPVLP
+13 LPDVLPVLP

-42 DRSMMAVEDALS
+42 DPSMLAVEDALN
-54 NDRIILLAPQRDSAI
+54 NDRIILLAPQRDGSI
-69 EDPGQDD
+69 EEPGQDD
-76 LDEIGTA
+76 LHEIGTA

-109 RHLSQTEPF
+109 RHVSQTEPF

-123 VEVDEDE
+123 VEVDEDQE
-130 KDQNRLEAEALA
+130 AQDQLEAEALV

-191 RTVLATIPPLERLRR
+191 QSVLATIPPTERLRR

-245 RAILD
+245 RALLD

-265 LHAVEERGLT
+265 LRAVEERGLT

-302 RSHLDWLTGLPWS
+302 RGHLDWLTGLPWS
-315 TVSEDGIDLDH
+315 KVSDDRIDLDH
-326 ARAVLDEDHYDL
+326 ARTVLDEDHYDL
-338 DRIKERVLEYLAVRR
+338 DKIKERVLEYLAVRR

-384 GRKFVRISL
+384 DRKFVRISL

-431 MLDEIDKLGSDYRGD
+431 MLDEIDKLGADYRGD

-464 DHYLGVDYD
+464 DHYLGVEYD

-484 LLEPIQPAFLD
+484 MLEPIPPAFLD

-518 IPKATEEHGLTEE
+518 IPKAITENGLPEGVLE
-531 ALGITTAALRGLI
+531 ITSAALRGLI

-564 RKAAVRAAR
+564 RKAAVRVAR

-595 YSEELLD
+595 FSEELLD

-621 MLIEVAASR
+621 LLIEVAASR
-630 GKGKLVL
+630 GKGRLAL

-646 ESAQAALSCARAA
+646 ESAQAALSCARSAA
-659 SSEGSAGSAGS
+659 SEGPAGAD
-670 AGSRSDFLRRN
+670 SDYLRRH

-710 QTSQPIDHRIAMTG
+710 QSGRPIDHTIAMTG

-753 ILPERNRRDLS
+753 VLPERNRRDLS

-775 LVFVEHF
+775 LLFVDHF

-787 TALRDPEQRPSWP
+787 AALLDPEQPQSWP

>member
-1 MAETLNHGQSDA
+1 MAEPLDNEQSDVIA
-13 ITLPDVLPVLP
+13 LPDVLPVLP
-24 LKDSVIFPY
+24 LKDAVIFPY

-42 DRSMMAVEDALS
+42 DPSMLAVEDALN
-54 NDRIILLAPQRDSAI
+54 NDRIILLAPQRDGSI
-69 EDPGQDD
+69 EEPGHDD
-76 LDEIGTA
+76 LHEIGTA

-109 RHLSQTEPF
+109 RHVSQTEPF

-123 VEVDEDE
+123 VEVDEDQE
-130 KDQNRLEAEALA
+130 AQDQLEAEALV

-191 RTVLATIPPLERLRR
+191 QSVLATIPPTERLRR

-245 RAILD
+245 RALLD

-265 LHAVEERGLT
+265 LRAVEERGLT

-302 RSHLDWLTGLPWS
+302 RGHLDWLTGLPWS
-315 TVSEDGIDLDH
+315 KVSDDRIDLDH
-326 ARAVLDEDHYDL
+326 ARTVLDEDHYDL
-338 DRIKERVLEYLAVRR
+338 DKIKERVLEYLAVRR

-384 GRKFVRISL
+384 DRKFVRISL

-431 MLDEIDKLGSDYRGD
+431 MLDEIDKLGADYRGD

-464 DHYLGVDYD
+464 DHYLGVEYD

-484 LLEPIQPAFLD
+484 MLEPIPPAFLD

-518 IPKATEEHGLTEE
+518 IPKAITENGLPEGVLE
-531 ALGITTAALRGLI
+531 ITSAALRGLI

-564 RKAAVRAAR
+564 RKAAVRVAR

-595 YSEELLD
+595 FSEELLD

-621 MLIEVAASR
+621 LLIEVAASR
-630 GKGKLVL
+630 GKGRLIL

-646 ESAQAALSCARAA
+646 ESAQAALSCARSAA
-659 SSEGSAGSAGS
+659 SEGPAGAD
-670 AGSRSDFLRRN
+670 SDYLRRH

-710 QTSQPIDHRIAMTG
+710 ESGRPIDHTIAMTG

-753 ILPERNRRDLS
+753 VLPERNRRDLS

-775 LVFVEHF
+775 LLFVDHF

-787 TALRDPEQRPSWP
+787 AALLDPEQPQSWP

>member
-1 MAETLNHGQSDA
+1 MAEPLDNEQSDVIA
-13 ITLPDVLPVLP
+13 LPDVLPVLP

-42 DRSMMAVEDALS
+42 DPSMLAVEDALN
-54 NDRIILLAPQRDSAI
+54 NDRIILLAPQRDGSI
-69 EDPGQDD
+69 EEPEHDD
-76 LDEIGTA
+76 LHEIGTA
-83 ASIMRMLKLPDG
+83 ALIMRMLKLPDG

-109 RHLSQTEPF
+109 RHVSQTEPF

-123 VEVDEDE
+123 VEVDEDQE
-130 KDQNRLEAEALA
+130 AQDQLEAEALV

-191 RTVLATIPPLERLRR
+191 QSVLATIPPIERLRR

-245 RAILD
+245 RALLD

-265 LHAVEERGLT
+265 LRAVEERGLT

-302 RSHLDWLTGLPWS
+302 RGHLDWLTGLPWS
-315 TVSEDGIDLDH
+315 KVSDDRIDLDH
-326 ARAVLDEDHYDL
+326 ARTVLDEDHYDL
-338 DRIKERVLEYLAVRR
+338 DKIKERVLEYLAVRR

-384 GRKFVRISL
+384 DRKFVRISL

-431 MLDEIDKLGSDYRGD
+431 MLDEIDKLGADYRGD

-464 DHYLGVDYD
+464 DHYLGVEYD

-484 LLEPIQPAFLD
+484 MLEPIPPAFLD

-518 IPKATEEHGLTEE
+518 IPKAITENGLPEGVLE
-531 ALGITTAALRGLI
+531 ITSAALRGLI

-564 RKAAVRAAR
+564 RKAAVRVAR
-573 GDDRKLRVT
+573 GDERKLRVT

-595 YSEELLD
+595 FSEELLD

-621 MLIEVAASR
+621 LLIEVAASR
-630 GKGKLVL
+630 GKGRLVL

-646 ESAQAALSCARAA
+646 ESAQAALSCARSAA
-659 SSEGSAGSAGS
+659 SEGQAGGD
-670 AGSRSDFLRRN
+670 SDYLRRH

-710 QTSQPIDHRIAMTG
+710 RSGRPIDHTIAMTG

-753 ILPERNRRDLS
+753 VLPERNRRDLS

-775 LVFVEHF
+775 LLFVDHF

-787 TALRDPEQRPSWP
+787 AALLDPEQPQSWP

>member
-1 MAETLNHGQSDA
+1 MAEPLDNEQSDVIA
-13 ITLPDVLPVLP
+13 LPDVLPVLP
-24 LKDSVIFPY
+24 LKDAVIFPY

-42 DRSMMAVEDALS
+42 DPSMLAVEDALN
-54 NDRIILLAPQRDSAI
+54 NDRIILLAPQRDGSI
-69 EDPGQDD
+69 EEPGQDD
-76 LDEIGTA
+76 LHEIGTA

-109 RHLSQTEPF
+109 RHVSQTEPF

-123 VEVDEDE
+123 VEVDEDQE
-130 KDQNRLEAEALA
+130 AQDQLEAEALV

-191 RTVLATIPPLERLRR
+191 QSVLATIPPTERLRR

-245 RAILD
+245 RALLD

-265 LHAVEERGLT
+265 LRAVEERGLT

-302 RSHLDWLTGLPWS
+302 RGHLDWLTGLPWS
-315 TVSEDGIDLDH
+315 KVSDDRIDLDH
-326 ARAVLDEDHYDL
+326 ARTVLDEDHYDL
-338 DRIKERVLEYLAVRR
+338 DKIKERVLEYLAVRR

-384 GRKFVRISL
+384 DRKFVRISL

-431 MLDEIDKLGSDYRGD
+431 MLDEIDKLGADYRGD

-464 DHYLGVDYD
+464 DHYLGVEYD

-484 LLEPIQPAFLD
+484 MLEPIPPAFLD

-518 IPKATEEHGLTEE
+518 IPKAITENGLPEGVLE
-531 ALGITTAALRGLI
+531 ITSAALRGLI

-564 RKAAVRAAR
+564 RKAAVRVAR

-595 YSEELLD
+595 FSEELLD

-621 MLIEVAASR
+621 LLIEVAASR
-630 GKGKLVL
+630 GKGRLVL

-646 ESAQAALSCARAA
+646 ESAQAALSCARSAA
-659 SSEGSAGSAGS
+659 SEGPAGAD
-670 AGSRSDFLRRN
+670 ADYLRRH

-710 QTSQPIDHRIAMTG
+710 ESGRPIDHTIAMTG

-753 ILPERNRRDLS
+753 VLPERNRRDLS

-775 LVFVEHF
+775 LLFVDHF

-787 TALRDPEQRPSWP
+787 AALLDPEQPQSWP

>member
-1 MAETLNHGQSDA
+1 MAEPLDNEQSDVIA
-13 ITLPDVLPVLP
+13 LPDVLPVLP
-24 LKDSVIFPY
+24 LKDAVIFPY

-42 DRSMMAVEDALS
+42 DPSMLAVEDALN
-54 NDRIILLAPQRDSAI
+54 NDRIILLAPQRDGSI
-69 EDPGQDD
+69 EEPGHDD
-76 LDEIGTA
+76 LHEIGTA

-109 RHLSQTEPF
+109 RHVSQTEPF

-123 VEVDEDE
+123 VEVDEDQE
-130 KDQNRLEAEALA
+130 AQDQLEAEALV

-191 RTVLATIPPLERLRR
+191 QSVLATIPPTERLRR

-245 RAILD
+245 RALLD

-265 LHAVEERGLT
+265 LRAVEERGLT

-302 RSHLDWLTGLPWS
+302 RGHLDWLTGLPWS
-315 TVSEDGIDLDH
+315 KVSDDRIDLDH
-326 ARAVLDEDHYDL
+326 ARTVLDEDHYDL
-338 DRIKERVLEYLAVRR
+338 DKIKERVLEYLAVRR

-384 GRKFVRISL
+384 DRKFVRISL

-431 MLDEIDKLGSDYRGD
+431 MLDEIDKLGTDYRGD

-464 DHYLGVDYD
+464 DHYLGVEYD

-484 LLEPIQPAFLD
+484 MLEPIPPAFLD

-518 IPKATEEHGLTEE
+518 IPKAITENGLPEGVLE
-531 ALGITTAALRGLI
+531 ITSAALRGLI

-564 RKAAVRAAR
+564 RKAAVRVAR
-573 GDDRKLRVT
+573 GDDRRLRVT

-595 YSEELLD
+595 FSEELLD

-621 MLIEVAASR
+621 LLIEVAASR
-630 GKGKLVL
+630 GKGRLVL

-646 ESAQAALSCARAA
+646 ESAQAALSCARSAA
-659 SSEGSAGSAGS
+659 SEGPAGAD
-670 AGSRSDFLRRN
+670 SDYLRRH

-710 QTSQPIDHRIAMTG
+710 QSGRPIDHTIAMTG

-753 ILPERNRRDLS
+753 VLPERNRRDLS

-775 LVFVEHF
+775 LLFVDHF

-787 TALRDPEQRPSWP
+787 AALLDPEQPQSWP

>member
-245 RAILD
+245 RAVLD

-265 LHAVEERGLT
+265 LNAVKERGLT

-315 TVSEDGIDLDH
+315 TVSEDSIDLDH

-659 SSEGSAGSAGS
+659 SSEAPAGSA
-670 AGSRSDFLRRN
+670 SDFLRRN

-764 EIPAAVTRGLE
+764 EIPATVTRGLE
-775 LVFVEHF
+775 LVFVDHF

-787 TALRDPEQRPSWP
+787 AALRDPEHRPSWP

>member
-1 MAETLNHGQSDA
+1 MAEPLDNEQSDVIA
-13 ITLPDVLPVLP
+13 LPDVLPVLP
-24 LKDSVIFPY
+24 LKDAVIFPY

-42 DRSMMAVEDALS
+42 DPSMLAVEDALN
-54 NDRIILLAPQRDSAI
+54 NDRIILLAPQRDGSI
-69 EDPGQDD
+69 EEPGQDD
-76 LDEIGTA
+76 LHEIGTA

-109 RHLSQTEPF
+109 RHVSQTEPF

-123 VEVDEDE
+123 VEVDEDQE
-130 KDQNRLEAEALA
+130 AQDQLEAEALV

-191 RTVLATIPPLERLRR
+191 QSVLATIPPTERLRR

-245 RAILD
+245 RALLD

-265 LHAVEERGLT
+265 LRAVEERGLT

-302 RSHLDWLTGLPWS
+302 RGHLDWLTGLPWS
-315 TVSEDGIDLDH
+315 QVSDDRIDLDH
-326 ARAVLDEDHYDL
+326 ARTVLDEDHYDL
-338 DRIKERVLEYLAVRR
+338 DKIKERVLEYLAVRR

-384 GRKFVRISL
+384 DRKFVRISL

-431 MLDEIDKLGSDYRGD
+431 MLDEIDKLGTDYRGD

-464 DHYLGVDYD
+464 DHYLGVEYD

-484 LLEPIQPAFLD
+484 MLEPIPPAFLD

-510 VLIARRHL
+510 VSIARRHL
-518 IPKATEEHGLTEE
+518 IPKAITENGLPEGVLE
-531 ALGITTAALRGLI
+531 ITSAALRGLI

-564 RKAAVRAAR
+564 RKAAVRVAR

-595 YSEELLD
+595 FSEELLD

-621 MLIEVAASR
+621 LLIEVAASR
-630 GKGKLVL
+630 GKGRLVL

-646 ESAQAALSCARAA
+646 ESAQAALSCARSAA
-659 SSEGSAGSAGS
+659 SEGPAGAD
-670 AGSRSDFLRRN
+670 SDYLRRH

-710 QTSQPIDHRIAMTG
+710 ESGRPIDHTIAMTG

-753 ILPERNRRDLS
+753 VLPERNRRDLS

-775 LVFVEHF
+775 LLFVDHF
-782 DQVLE
+782 DQVLDA
-787 TALRDPEQRPSWP
+787 ALLDPEQPQSWP

>member
-1 MAETLNHGQSDA
+1 MAEPLDNEQSDVIA
-13 ITLPDVLPVLP
+13 LPDVLPVLP

-42 DRSMMAVEDALS
+42 DPSMLAVEDALN
-54 NDRIILLAPQRDSAI
+54 NDRIILLAPQRDGSI
-69 EDPGQDD
+69 EEPGQDD
-76 LDEIGTA
+76 LHEIGTA

-109 RHLSQTEPF
+109 RHVSQTEPF

-123 VEVDEDE
+123 VEVDEDQE
-130 KDQNRLEAEALA
+130 AQDQLEAEALV

-191 RTVLATIPPLERLRR
+191 QSVLATIPPTERLRR

-245 RAILD
+245 RALLD

-265 LHAVEERGLT
+265 LRAVEERGLT

-302 RSHLDWLTGLPWS
+302 RGHLDWLTGLPWS
-315 TVSEDGIDLDH
+315 KVSDDRIDLDH
-326 ARAVLDEDHYDL
+326 ARTVLDEDHYDL
-338 DRIKERVLEYLAVRR
+338 DKIKERVLEYLAVRR

-384 GRKFVRISL
+384 DRKFVRISL

-431 MLDEIDKLGSDYRGD
+431 MLDEIDKLGADYRGD

-464 DHYLGVDYD
+464 DHYLGVEYD

-484 LLEPIQPAFLD
+484 MLEPIPPAFLD

-518 IPKATEEHGLTEE
+518 IPKAITENGLPEGVLE
-531 ALGITTAALRGLI
+531 ITSAALRGLI

-564 RKAAVRAAR
+564 RKAAVRVAR

-595 YSEELLD
+595 FSEELLD

-621 MLIEVAASR
+621 LLIEVAASR
-630 GKGKLVL
+630 GKGRLAL

-646 ESAQAALSCARAA
+646 ESAQAALSCARSAA
-659 SSEGSAGSAGS
+659 SEGPAGAD
-670 AGSRSDFLRRN
+670 SDYLRRH

-710 QTSQPIDHRIAMTG
+710 QSGRPIDHTIAMTG

-753 ILPERNRRDLS
+753 VLPERNRRDLS

-775 LVFVEHF
+775 LLFVDHF

-787 TALRDPEQRPSWP
+787 AALLDPEQPQSWP

>member
-1 MAETLNHGQSDA
+1 MAEPLDNEQSDVIA
-13 ITLPDVLPVLP
+13 LPDVLPVLP
-24 LKDSVIFPY
+24 LKDAVIFPY

-42 DRSMMAVEDALS
+42 DPSMLAVEDALN
-54 NDRIILLAPQRDSAI
+54 NDRIILLAPQRDGSI
-69 EDPGQDD
+69 EEPGQDD
-76 LDEIGTA
+76 LHEVGTA

-109 RHLSQTEPF
+109 RHVSQTEPF

-123 VEVDEDE
+123 VEVDEDQE
-130 KDQNRLEAEALA
+130 AQDQLEAEALV

-191 RTVLATIPPLERLRR
+191 QSVLATIPPIERLRR

-245 RAILD
+245 RALLD

-265 LHAVEERGLT
+265 LRAVEERGLT

-302 RSHLDWLTGLPWS
+302 RGHLDWLTGLPWS
-315 TVSEDGIDLDH
+315 KVSDDRIDLDH
-326 ARAVLDEDHYDL
+326 ARTVLDEDHYDL
-338 DRIKERVLEYLAVRR
+338 DKIKERVLEYLAVRR

-384 GRKFVRISL
+384 DRKFVRISL

-431 MLDEIDKLGSDYRGD
+431 MLDEIDKLGADYRGD

-464 DHYLGVDYD
+464 DHYLGVEYD

-484 LLEPIQPAFLD
+484 MLEPIPPAFLD

-518 IPKATEEHGLTEE
+518 IPKAITENGLPEGVLE
-531 ALGITTAALRGLI
+531 ITSAALRGLI

-556 EREIATLC
+556 EREIANLC
-564 RKAAVRAAR
+564 RKAAVRVAR

-595 YSEELLD
+595 FSEELLD

-621 MLIEVAASR
+621 LLIEVAASR
-630 GKGKLVL
+630 GKGRLAL

-646 ESAQAALSCARAA
+646 ESAQAALSCARSAA
-659 SSEGSAGSAGS
+659 SEGPAGAD
-670 AGSRSDFLRRN
+670 SDYLRRH

-710 QTSQPIDHRIAMTG
+710 QSGRPIDHTIAMTG

-753 ILPERNRRDLS
+753 VLPERNRRDLS

-775 LVFVEHF
+775 LLFVDHF

-787 TALRDPEQRPSWP
+787 AALLDPEQPQSWP

>member
-1 MAETLNHGQSDA
+1 MAEPLDNEQSDVIA
-13 ITLPDVLPVLP
+13 LPDVLPVLP

-42 DRSMMAVEDALS
+42 DPSMLAVEDALN
-54 NDRIILLAPQRDSAI
+54 NDRIILLAPQRDGSI
-69 EDPGQDD
+69 EEPGQDD
-76 LDEIGTA
+76 LHEVGTA

-109 RHLSQTEPF
+109 RHVSQTEPF

-123 VEVDEDE
+123 VEVDEDQE
-130 KDQNRLEAEALA
+130 AQDQLEAEALV

-191 RTVLATIPPLERLRR
+191 QSVLATIPPIERLRR

-245 RAILD
+245 RALLD

-265 LHAVEERGLT
+265 LRAVEERGLT

-302 RSHLDWLTGLPWS
+302 RGHLDWLTGLPWS
-315 TVSEDGIDLDH
+315 KVSDDRIDLDH
-326 ARAVLDEDHYDL
+326 ARTVLDEDHYDL
-338 DRIKERVLEYLAVRR
+338 DKIKERVLEYLAVRR

-384 GRKFVRISL
+384 DRKFVRISL

-431 MLDEIDKLGSDYRGD
+431 MLDEIDKLGADYRGD

-464 DHYLGVDYD
+464 DHYLGVEYD

-484 LLEPIQPAFLD
+484 MLEPIPPAFLD

-518 IPKATEEHGLTEE
+518 IPKAITENGLPEGVLE
-531 ALGITTAALRGLI
+531 ITSAALRGLI

-564 RKAAVRAAR
+564 RKAAVRVAR

-595 YSEELLD
+595 FSEELLD

-621 MLIEVAASR
+621 LLIEVAASR
-630 GKGKLVL
+630 GKGRLAL

-646 ESAQAALSCARAA
+646 ESAQAALSCARSAA
-659 SSEGSAGSAGS
+659 SEGPAGAD
-670 AGSRSDFLRRN
+670 SDYLRRH

-710 QTSQPIDHRIAMTG
+710 QSGRPIDHTIAMTG

-753 ILPERNRRDLS
+753 VLPERNRRDLS

-775 LVFVEHF
+775 LLFVDHF
-782 DQVLE
+782 DQVLDA
-787 TALRDPEQRPSWP
+787 ALLDPEQPQSWP

>member
-1 MAETLNHGQSDA
+1 MPEPLDNEQSDVIA
-13 ITLPDVLPVLP
+13 LPDVLPVLP
-24 LKDSVIFPY
+24 LKDAVIFPY

-42 DRSMMAVEDALS
+42 DPSMLAVEDALN
-54 NDRIILLAPQRDSAI
+54 NDRIILLAPQRDGSI
-69 EDPGQDD
+69 EEPGHDD
-76 LDEIGTA
+76 LHEIGTA

-109 RHLSQTEPF
+109 RHVSQTEPF

-123 VEVDEDE
+123 VEVDEDQE
-130 KDQNRLEAEALA
+130 AQDQLEAEALV

-191 RTVLATIPPLERLRR
+191 QSVLATIPPTERLRR

-245 RAILD
+245 RALLD

-265 LHAVEERGLT
+265 LRAVEERGLT

-302 RSHLDWLTGLPWS
+302 RGHLDWLTGLPWS
-315 TVSEDGIDLDH
+315 KVSDDRIDLDH
-326 ARAVLDEDHYDL
+326 ARTVLDEDHYDL
-338 DRIKERVLEYLAVRR
+338 DKIKERVLEYLAVRR

-384 GRKFVRISL
+384 DRKFVRISL

-431 MLDEIDKLGSDYRGD
+431 MLDEIDKLGTDYRGD

-464 DHYLGVDYD
+464 DHYLGVEYD

-484 LLEPIQPAFLD
+484 MLEPIPPAFLD

-518 IPKATEEHGLTEE
+518 IPKAIMENGLPEGVLE
-531 ALGITTAALRGLI
+531 ITSAALRGLI

-564 RKAAVRAAR
+564 RKAAVRVAR

-595 YSEELLD
+595 FSEELLD

-621 MLIEVAASR
+621 LLIEVAASR
-630 GKGKLVL
+630 GKGRLVL

-646 ESAQAALSCARAA
+646 ESAQAALSCARSAA
-659 SSEGSAGSAGS
+659 SEGPAGAD
-670 AGSRSDFLRRN
+670 SDYLRRH

-710 QTSQPIDHRIAMTG
+710 QSGRPIDHTIAMTG

-753 ILPERNRRDLS
+753 VLPERNRRDLS
-764 EIPAAVTRGLE
+764 EIPAAVTRGLK
-775 LVFVEHF
+775 LLFVDHF

-787 TALRDPEQRPSWP
+787 AALLDPEQPQSWP

>member
-1 MAETLNHGQSDA
+1 MAEPLDNEQSDVIA
-13 ITLPDVLPVLP
+13 LPDVLPVLP

-42 DRSMMAVEDALS
+42 DPSMLAVEDALN
-54 NDRIILLAPQRDSAI
+54 NDRIILLAPQRDGSI
-69 EDPGQDD
+69 EEPEQDD
-76 LDEIGTA
+76 LHEIGTA

-109 RHLSQTEPF
+109 RHVSQTEPF

-123 VEVDEDE
+123 VEVDEDQE
-130 KDQNRLEAEALA
+130 AQDQLEAEALV

-191 RTVLATIPPLERLRR
+191 QSVLATIPPIERLRR

-245 RAILD
+245 RALLD

-265 LHAVEERGLT
+265 LRAVEERGLT

-302 RSHLDWLTGLPWS
+302 RGHLDWLTGLPWS
-315 TVSEDGIDLDH
+315 KVSDDRIDLDH
-326 ARAVLDEDHYDL
+326 ARTVLDEDHYDL
-338 DRIKERVLEYLAVRR
+338 DKIKERVLEYLAVRR

-384 GRKFVRISL
+384 NRKFVRISL

-431 MLDEIDKLGSDYRGD
+431 MLDEIDKLGADYRGD

-464 DHYLGVDYD
+464 DHYLGVEYD

-484 LLEPIQPAFLD
+484 MLEPIPPAFLD

-518 IPKATEEHGLTEE
+518 IPKAITENGLPEGVLE
-531 ALGITTAALRGLI
+531 ITSAALRGLI

-556 EREIATLC
+556 EREIANLC
-564 RKAAVRAAR
+564 RKAAVRVAR

-595 YSEELLD
+595 FSEELLD

-621 MLIEVAASR
+621 LLIEVAASR
-630 GKGKLVL
+630 GKGRLAL

-646 ESAQAALSCARAA
+646 ESAQAALSCARSAA
-659 SSEGSAGSAGS
+659 SEGPAGAD
-670 AGSRSDFLRRN
+670 SDYLRRH

-710 QTSQPIDHRIAMTG
+710 QSGRPIDHTIAMTG

-753 ILPERNRRDLS
+753 VLPERNRRDLS

-775 LVFVEHF
+775 LLFVDHF

-787 TALRDPEQRPSWP
+787 AALLDPEQPQSWP